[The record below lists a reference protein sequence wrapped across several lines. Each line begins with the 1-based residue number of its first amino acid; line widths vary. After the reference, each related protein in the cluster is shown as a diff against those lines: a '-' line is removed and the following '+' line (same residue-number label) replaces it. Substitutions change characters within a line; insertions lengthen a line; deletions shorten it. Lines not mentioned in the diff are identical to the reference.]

1 MSEKTDNLF
10 SQPKPAT
17 PFKFDQQ
24 VAEVFPDMIKRSVP
38 GYPLII
44 EQIQKLAAIYVK
56 QGGNCYD
63 LGCSLG
69 AASLAMSNGISASN
83 AKIIGVDNSQDM
95 LERCRQ
101 HIQVFKQQT
110 PIELVCGNIQ
120 QVPMHNADMVVINFT
135 LQFIPVDDRQALIKR
150 IYDALNPNG
159 ILVLS
164 EKVQF
169 EDKITNDLMI
179 KLHHQFKRE
188 NGYSDLEI
196 SQKRNALENVLIPDT
211 IETHYQRMHNAG
223 FNSYTTWLQQY
234 NFLSMIAVK

>member
-1 MSEKTDNLF
+1 MSEKTDNIF
-10 SQPKPAT
+10 SQPKPSA

-44 EQIQKLAAIYVK
+44 EQIQKLASIYVK
-56 QGGNCYD
+56 PQGHCYD

-69 AASLAMSNGISASN
+69 AASLAMSNGIKVAD

-95 LERCRQ
+95 LSRCQQ
-101 HIQVFKQQT
+101 HIQVFKQHT

-120 QVPMHNADMVVINFT
+120 DISLQNADMVVINFT
-135 LQFIPVDDRQALIKR
+135 LQFIPVDDRQALISR
-150 IYDALNPNG
+150 IYDALNPQG
-159 ILVLS
+159 ILMLS

-169 EDKITNDLMI
+169 EDKVTNDLMI
-179 KLHHQFKRE
+179 ELHHQFKRE

-211 IETHYQRMHNAG
+211 IETHYQRLHNAG